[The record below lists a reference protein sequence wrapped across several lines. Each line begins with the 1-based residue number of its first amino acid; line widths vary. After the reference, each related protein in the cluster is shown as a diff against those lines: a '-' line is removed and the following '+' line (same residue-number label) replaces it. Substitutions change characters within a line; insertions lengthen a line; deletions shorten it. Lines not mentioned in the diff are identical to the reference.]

1 MAVRPCAHRR
11 RARPALPSFRHRPA
25 RDFGRGLTSFRGA
38 DFASGCRTSTLGR
51 ILRRAE
57 RPRGAGA
64 FEASPPARQALAGVV
79 GLLAPVVSTRTG
91 WAVAAK
97 DSFQAAGSAAVPPTT
112 ARPLSPGDTEFGQA
126 GALLPAVVLVAIYLA
141 FSDR

>member
-1 MAVRPCAHRR
+1 
-11 RARPALPSFRHRPA
+11 
-25 RDFGRGLTSFRGA
+25 
-38 DFASGCRTSTLGR
+38 
-51 ILRRAE
+51 LRRAE